1 MRDARATEHRPLR
14 LRDGTLIPDGERSD
28 HARVTGS
35 WQCTRDTH
43 PYPLAGALDM
53 IAGAPRERV
62 HPDVGPR
69 IADIAGG
76 TKVSFEQPRLE
87 IESGRI
93 DTAVRPFQPHG
104 QSPAFAGVND
114 RRRRSVAPSADK
126 KRIAIARR
134 EPRKRDPFRNDGARR
149 IDMLDRE
156 RKPHSLRGRLR
167 QIVDDTAN
175 LYVALFPRRWK
186 LVGQPDLRTPAGV
199 REACETHRHN
209 RHA

>member
-1 MRDARATEHRPLR
+1 ERRDLACRDARRERRTAPASEQRAAAGERGEHRHVQPRDRYEVRDARATEHCPLR

-43 PYPLAGALDM
+43 PYPLSRALDM
-53 IAGAPRERV
+53 VAGAPRDRV

-134 EPRKRDPFRNDGARR
+134 EPRKRDPSRNDGARR

-156 RKPHSLRGRLR
+156 RKPHSL
-167 QIVDDTAN
+167 
-175 LYVALFPRRWK
+175 
-186 LVGQPDLRTPAGV
+186 
-199 REACETHRHN
+199 
-209 RHA
+209 